1 MSQVAQ
7 DRATLREVMNQL
19 KALTTLT
26 HGPHR
31 TRPLQASSYLQKM
44 TMDNDVEAYLL
55 TFERTA
61 PREAWPQD
69 QRASILAPFLCGE
82 AQKAY
87 FDITE
92 AATTPAEGGDL
103 GEELQNLVSKY
114 PNLVMVKLEMLG
126 AYKTN
131 VVGPM
136 LVGQTRRPGRSQTFE
151 CGWAQGSGHVSGWT
165 GPKNTR
171 GKLRQGAAAAPWRVP
186 ERPLAAAGLSA
197 WLGRSGVR
205 RRAGRSRRE
214 PRAHGRC
221 SGPRGA
227 SGKARPQAPA
237 RRARP
242 PAENGPARP
251 AGGGQQKTGTSSF
264 PPHTP
269 PQSLYWLACLTTLC
283 LQTPPVWC
291 SALFSVDTSRLRACS
306 LRVLPWLCRS
316 LTQQTPREPPMTT
329 DSDKAFLP
337 LLKKAAQGS
346 SQNGLSCSKAAIVN
360 ISSFMGS
367 IDRVPETFSVPAI
380 SYRCSKAALNM
391 LTRCQAPSYAEDG
404 ILCTAVHPGWVK
416 TDMGTQE
423 AHLPV
428 DESVRGILA
437 VLPTLSEK
445 HSGSLWSWTGKTIP
459 W

>member
-1 MSQVAQ
+1 MAGLS
-7 DRATLREVMNQL
+7 LRRV
-19 KALTTLT
+19 
-26 HGPHR
+26 
-31 TRPLQASSYLQKM
+31 
-44 TMDNDVEAYLL
+44 LL
-55 TFERTA
+55 TGSNRGIGLELVKQLLGKSN
-61 PREAWPQD
+61 PPQWV
-69 QRASILAPFLCGE
+69 F
-82 AQKAY
+82 
-87 FDITE
+87 
-92 AATTPAEGGDL
+92 ATCQDPEGARGQLDGL
-103 GEELQNLVSKY
+103 GLNLVINNAGIFC
-114 PNLVMVKLEMLG
+114 NLSLAMVDSREMLG

-136 LVGQTRRPGRSQTFE
+136 LVGQT
-151 CGWAQGSGHVSGWT
+151 
-165 GPKNTR
+165 
-171 GKLRQGAAAAPWRVP
+171 
-186 ERPLAAAGLSA
+186 
-197 WLGRSGVR
+197 
-205 RRAGRSRRE
+205 
-214 PRAHGRC
+214 
-221 SGPRGA
+221 
-227 SGKARPQAPA
+227 
-237 RRARP
+237 
-242 PAENGPARP
+242 
-251 AGGGQQKTGTSSF
+251 
-264 PPHTP
+264 
-269 PQSLYWLACLTTLC
+269 
-283 LQTPPVWC
+283 PPVWC
-291 SALFSVDTSRLRACS
+291 SALFNVDTSRLRACS
-306 LRVLPWLCRS
+306 LRVLPQLCRS